1 VPDARESDGW
11 RPGERELGNRRSGDG
26 VPVVAVPGTLCSPR
40 IFAPLAAALPGGLN
54 AVDWMTAPGPWR
66 IEDVAAAVAARL
78 DGPVTLLG
86 HSTGGCVA
94 AFVAATRPE
103 LVSSL
108 LLANTGAHMR
118 GHGDVDRIL
127 AAIAADWGPRLH
139 AATLDRSFAAP
150 PPPEFRAELLAYA
163 ARVPSAA
170 ALEVLAS
177 QRDLDLTPR
186 LADIR
191 CPVTVLHG
199 VHDRARTLADA
210 EYLAERVLDCE
221 LVTVET
227 GHSPIWEDVP
237 ATVAALDRLRARAS

>member
-1 VPDARESDGW
+1 MR
-11 RPGERELGNRRSGDG
+11 
-26 VPVVAVPGTLCSPR
+26 VVAVPGTLCSPL
-40 IFAPLAAALPGGLN
+40 IYAPLAAALPGGLD

-66 IEDVAAAVAARL
+66 IEDIAARVA
-78 DGPVTLLG
+78 DRIEQHGGPVTLIG

-94 AFVAATRPE
+94 ATVAATRPD
-103 LVSSL
+103 LVSAL

-127 AAIAADWGPRLH
+127 ATIATEWGPDLH
-139 AATLDRSFAAP
+139 AAVLDRSFAAP
-150 PPPEFRAELLAYA
+150 LPPDLRAQLLDYA
-163 ARVPSAA
+163 ARVPAEA
-170 ALEVLAS
+170 ALEVLTS

-186 LADIR
+186 LAAIR

-199 VHDRARTLADA
+199 IRDRARTLADA
-210 EYLAERVLDCE
+210 QHLVDHLPDSE

-237 ATVAALDRLRARAS
+237 ATVAALERLR